1 MKVHPDFS
9 DFVEALNSSGVE
21 YSIIGAYALAFHGF
35 PRATGDIDFWI
46 RPTIENTGL
55 LKKALKKFGFSEI
68 DISEND
74 ILSGKIIQLGFPPVR
89 IDLVTRLDGLDDD
102 EIMDSREKGKFGDQ
116 DVWYLSKNAFIKNKQ
131 ATGRYKDLADLE
143 LLGEEPKPRGTAC
156 PRRI

>member
-1 MKVHPDFS
+1 MRVHPDFS

-21 YSIIGAYALAFHGF
+21 YTIVGAYALAFHGF

-46 RPTIENTGL
+46 RPSMENAERI
-55 LKKALKKFGFSEI
+55 KKALHKFGFSVI
-68 DISEND
+68 DISKND

-89 IDLVTRLDGLDDD
+89 IDLITRLDGLGDN

-116 DVWYLSKNAFIKNKQ
+116 DVWYLSKSAFIKNKQ

-143 LLGEEPKPRGTAC
+143 LLGEEPES
-156 PRRI
+156 